1 MEEKLGSGPPGNKL
15 GANISALVDK
25 SLGNYSGPFDVFRE
39 LIQNADDAEAKKIE
53 IHFLTENSGESCD
66 ASEGDNVYM
75 WTIRDNGGGLDKPQ
89 WDRLCTIGDGNQE
102 LAKVGTFGVGFY
114 TVLGVCD
121 NPRVRSKGRSL
132 QIQRSEDRELRWKLE
147 PCESDGWTSVE
158 LVLKTSVRKR
168 LPHLPDIARFL
179 ISSITFLERVETITV
194 FLADREI
201 LSIKKNLQAGS
212 PVQVPVTHGES
223 GIMTIESI
231 NAAKQFVSV
240 HAKEEAFLAEQKTL
254 LNETTADVEGFAPS
268 SQAPNQRT
276 TSQASECMFEAV
288 YFLYT
293 ARIKPH
299 PPKEMKEE
307 VMSITKG
314 LPSDF
319 SCEAVYFDAEQRD
332 LVEGSSFRHL
342 FDGSDGILPQ
352 KNRSGRIFIGQST
365 KESTSIGLHIASKHI
380 VPDVVRSSVRLG
392 SVFPFANIILTEWNE
407 SLLNIAGHLARAIY
421 EQEMRTASKLEP
433 SKVEK
438 LGLYTM
444 QQFGFERYPTCGISL
459 RLKSGFFSTP
469 EQSVLSNHGI
479 SHVSFVRRYNKG
491 LHTVLKKMPHLH
503 AEVPAEQWDPTDE
516 RTIIKRCGRKDM
528 VEEFTSCHLSEAD
541 MEYFL
546 GWWGDNKRSLRAD
559 DDTEKKFFDE
569 LRDKGGLSCE
579 ECGVI
584 KLQRIKQ
591 YTQLTHDKDL
601 LPPETIYI
609 RQPQVYAHYLRDLF
623 GWEPLDP
630 VLWLKF
636 VCKHDDADPEKA
648 FDSRI
653 LTILSGSLGTPAT
666 PSQEW
671 EQAKGHL
678 ASFACISTNCGFRK
692 PGDSYF
698 KISGIWDDIPVVND
712 RTLNNRV
719 YELLGV
725 RLLKRLEESTDYTND
740 RFLPYLADMVAK
752 GDLSEKQIG
761 QLRRKKV
768 FDSEK
773 HGKLTAV
780 ALHQPDGLGVRL
792 REHGLPI
799 LSLHGTDGVRTDLL
813 NKLGFRVYPPLEE
826 VDKWLASRDKTKAD
840 LAEQCLSDNGEE
852 YCEEAKQPGVAMIPT
867 KAGSLVHLNEVVSC
881 PIWEEMGFHMIS
893 LSLAK
898 YAGILGVKDTPPP
911 DILIE
916 RLETKAPSN
925 IRSAQIW
932 IKQLSQ
938 NTSNSEFGF
947 EHIQKLGEVRFVPF
961 ETYPIQPNL
970 PSTTHQCLKDCFLG
984 DGGDSLITLIVKK
997 EPPTASDIATAMVA
1011 CPRRFLE
1018 LAPDDRY
1025 HCLQDI
1031 AKEFDSFSG
1040 ELQMALRKSPILL
1053 WRHMPDG
1060 PYGEEPKQACEI
1072 LIGGDKENLRDFCQ
1086 SVPVAPDGLK
1096 ALYEKLGSESLDSCV
1111 IYEVCATDEELTNS
1125 STFKPNDIIQCVN
1138 TLKKKEPELE
1148 FPDDIFT
1155 LAVKTCKKLEL
1166 HKVLKCLLGAFPAK
1180 PREVT
1185 AGLSKDPITLY
1196 IVKDVD
1202 KKAIYTDTATALCRK
1217 LFKTYSPRDVLAMQL
1232 LLMNEESRMD
1242 QDHCGDSPGLAPH
1255 EDRQHRRRRFSP
1267 SSTHPTLV
1275 SRLLKSM
1282 PKKHKASVVYPKID
1296 PTELA
1301 KQAISPATQTADP
1314 SKESQ
1319 KWFRELLTGSDLKR
1333 KDVYCGQ
1340 IDTELDSDKKS
1351 HYPERLGE
1359 VMEEFAQLVVSLADV
1374 FKKDRATFRIFWK
1387 NSDPNLMAFNHK
1399 RDHIYL
1405 NLAHYL
1411 EYHYKKVDEKR
1422 FIMEW
1427 YLIFAHE
1434 LAHNVSF
1441 QHDELHERTFAG
1453 LCITH
1458 IDALRKRFPNV
1469 PPLGSM

>member
-1 MEEKLGSGPPGNKL
+1 MVDEMYFRPVS
-15 GANISALVDK
+15 AN
-25 SLGNYSGPFDVFRE
+25 
-39 LIQNADDAEAKKIE
+39 
-53 IHFLTENSGESCD
+53 
-66 ASEGDNVYM
+66 
-75 WTIRDNGGGLDKPQ
+75 
-89 WDRLCTIGDGNQE
+89 
-102 LAKVGTFGVGFY
+102 
-114 TVLGVCD
+114 
-121 NPRVRSKGRSL
+121 SK
-132 QIQRSEDRELRWKLE
+132 LRWTLE

-158 LVLKTSVRKR
+158 LVLKTGVRKR

-179 ISSITFLERVETITV
+179 ISSITFLEKVKSITV

-201 LSIKKNLQAGS
+201 LSIEKNLQAGS
-212 PVQVPVTHGES
+212 SVEVPTRGES

-231 NAAKQFVSV
+231 NTAKQFVSV
-240 HAKEEAFLAEQKTL
+240 HAKEKALLAEQKTL
-254 LNETTADVEGFAPS
+254 FNETTADVEAFAPS
-268 SQAPNQRT
+268 SQAPNQT
-276 TSQASECMFEAV
+276 ITPQASECMFEVV

-293 ARIKPH
+293 ARIKLH
-299 PPKEMKEE
+299 PSKEIEEE
-307 VMSITKG
+307 VRSITKG
-314 LPSDF
+314 LPHDF

-332 LVEGSSFRHL
+332 LVEGSLLRHL

-365 KESTSIGLHIASKHI
+365 KESTGIGLHIASKHI
-380 VPDVVRSSVRLG
+380 FPDVVRSSVRLG
-392 SVFPFANIILTEWNE
+392 NSQVDEWNK
-407 SLLNIAGHLARAIY
+407 SLLNTAGHLARAIY

-438 LGLYTM
+438 VGLYTM
-444 QQFGFERYPTCGISL
+444 QQFAFERYPTCGTS
-459 RLKSGFFSTP
+459 RHLKSGFFSTTK
-469 EQSVLSNHGI
+469 QSVLSNRGI
-479 SHVSFVRRYNKG
+479 SDVSLVRRYSKG
-491 LHTVLKKMPHLH
+491 LHSILGKMLHLH
-503 AEVPAEQWDPTDE
+503 ASVSAELWDLTN
-516 RTIIKRCGRKDM
+516 IKRCVREDM
-528 VEEFTSCHLSEAD
+528 VKEFTSHHLSEAD
-541 MEYFL
+541 MENFF
-546 GWWGDNKRSLRAD
+546 GWWGDNKGRLLGKYE
-559 DDTEKKFFDE
+559 TEKEKEEQERVFFDA
-569 LRDKGGLSCE
+569 LHDQGSLSCE
-579 ECGVI
+579 ICGVI

-591 YTQLTHDKDL
+591 YTQLIHDKDL

-609 RQPQVYAHYLRDLF
+609 RQPQVYAYYLRDLF
-623 GWEPLDP
+623 RWEPLDP

-636 VCKHDDADPEKA
+636 VCKHDHVDPGKA

-653 LTILSGSLGTPAT
+653 LTILSGSLGTPST

-698 KISGIWDDIPVVND
+698 KIAGIWDDILVVND
-712 RTLNNRV
+712 RTLDNRV

-725 RLLKRLEESTDYTND
+725 RSRLEWDGLLKRLEESTDYTND

-752 GDLSEKQIG
+752 GDLSEQQMG

-792 REHGLPI
+792 REHGLSI
-799 LSLHGTDGVRTDLL
+799 LSLRGTDGVRTDLL

-840 LAEQCLSDNGEE
+840 LAEQCLLDNGEE
-852 YCEEAKQPGVAMIPT
+852 YCEEAKQS
-867 KAGSLVHLNEVVSC
+867 SLVVSC
-881 PIWEEMGFHMIS
+881 PVWEEMGFHMIS

-925 IRSAQIW
+925 IGSAQIW

-970 PSTTHQCLKDCFLG
+970 PSTTHQCLKDCFVMSSLPQHKHHLARLLPFIELG
-984 DGGDSLITLIVKK
+984 NGGDDSLITLIVKK
-997 EPPTASDIATAMVA
+997 EPPKASDIATAMVA

-1025 HCLQDI
+1025 NCLQDI

-1086 SVPVAPDGLK
+1086 SVAVAPDGLK

-1111 IYEVCATDEELTNS
+1111 TYEVCATDEEPTNS

-1202 KKAIYTDTATALCRK
+1202 KKAMYTDTATALCRK

-1232 LLMNEESRMD
+1232 LLMNKESRMD
-1242 QDHCGDSPGLAPH
+1242 QDHRDETGTNAPAALNNTPKDDSPGLGGH
-1255 EDRQHRRRRFSP
+1255 QHRRRKISHAP
-1267 SSTHPTLV
+1267 SSTHPTFV
-1275 SRLLKSM
+1275 SRLLKLS
-1282 PKKHKASVVYPKID
+1282 PKKPRASVVYPKID

-1301 KQAISPATQTADP
+1301 KRAISPATQTADP
-1314 SKESQ
+1314 SKEPQ
-1319 KWFRELLTGSDLKR
+1319 KWFREWLTGSDLKR

-1340 IDTELDSDKKS
+1340 IDTELDPDVRFNKYGIVFFKAKKS
-1351 HYPERLGE
+1351 HCPEQLGAM
-1359 VMEEFAQLVVSLADV
+1359 VEEFAQLVVSLADV
-1374 FKKDRATFRIFWK
+1374 FKKDLATFRIFWK
-1387 NSDPNLMAFNHK
+1387 NSDPDLMAFNHK

-1405 NLAHYL
+1405 NLAHYR
-1411 EYHYKKVDEKR
+1411 EHR
-1422 FIMEW
+1422 
-1427 YLIFAHE
+1427 A
-1434 LAHNVSF
+1434 
-1441 QHDELHERTFAG
+1441 
-1453 LCITH
+1453 
-1458 IDALRKRFPNV
+1458 
-1469 PPLGSM
+1469 